1 MELINSLDFVHVED
15 EGDTKE
21 EIIAN
26 LEQGFKEIKAIQ
38 EGKNGSHTTSKI
50 FIKFKSITFPFPL
63 SPSTNTSDFLPDLGF
78 GFRNEWY
85 NKYCH

>member
-26 LEQGFKEIKAIQ
+26 LEQGFKEMKAIHERKMEATPLQ
-38 EGKNGSHTTSKI
+38 
-50 FIKFKSITFPFPL
+50 KFL
-63 SPSTNTSDFLPDLGF
+63 
-78 GFRNEWY
+78 NEL
-85 NKYCH
+85 

>member
-26 LEQGFKEIKAIQ
+26 LE
-38 EGKNGSHTTSKI
+38 
-50 FIKFKSITFPFPL
+50 
-63 SPSTNTSDFLPDLGF
+63 
-78 GFRNEWY
+78 
-85 NKYCH
+85 